1 MRQPFIKIEPLSLD
15 EAYLDVTQN
24 KKGNPSAS
32 LLAQEIRNRIFNE
45 VGLTASAGI
54 SINKFIAKIASDL
67 DISAGNLRRWI
78 REYRNRGN
86 DLSGLSKD
94 DAAELAR
101 LRRENKKLKAER
113 DILKKATALFAEDS
127 K

>member
-1 MRQPFIKIEPLSLD
+1 MGTRTHYEDDF
-15 EAYLDVTQN
+15 
-24 KKGNPSAS
+24 KGQAVR
-32 LLAQEIRNRIFNE
+32 LALESQ
-45 VGLTASAGI
+45 SSI
-54 SINKFIAKIASDL
+54 SQIARDL

-78 REYRNRGN
+78 REYRNRGDN
-86 DLSGLSKD
+86 LNGLNNT

-101 LRRENKKLKAER
+101 LRRENKRLKAER

>member
-1 MRQPFIKIEPLSLD
+1 MGTRKHYED
-15 EAYLDVTQN
+15 EFKEQAVRLVLESGNSIPQIAKDLDVS
-24 KKGNPSAS
+24 P
-32 LLAQEIRNRIFNE
+32 
-45 VGLTASAGI
+45 
-54 SINKFIAKIASDL
+54 
-67 DISAGNLRRWI
+67 GNLRRWV
-78 REYRNRGN
+78 REFRNRG
-86 DLSGLSKD
+86 DDMHMLTKD

>member
-1 MRQPFIKIEPLSLD
+1 MGTRKHYEDDFKEQ
-15 EAYLDVTQN
+15 AVR
-24 KKGNPSAS
+24 
-32 LLAQEIRNRIFNE
+32 LALESQ
-45 VGLTASAGI
+45 S
-54 SINKFIAKIASDL
+54 SIPQIASDL

>member
-1 MRQPFIKIEPLSLD
+1 MGTRKHYED
-15 EAYLDVTQN
+15 EFKEQAVRLVLESDQST
-24 KKGNPSAS
+24 
-32 LLAQEIRNRIFNE
+32 AQ
-45 VGLTASAGI
+45 
-54 SINKFIAKIASDL
+54 IAKDL
-67 DISAGNLRRWI
+67 DISPGNLRRWI
-78 REYRNRGN
+78 REFRNRG
-86 DLSGLSKD
+86 DDRGMLSKD